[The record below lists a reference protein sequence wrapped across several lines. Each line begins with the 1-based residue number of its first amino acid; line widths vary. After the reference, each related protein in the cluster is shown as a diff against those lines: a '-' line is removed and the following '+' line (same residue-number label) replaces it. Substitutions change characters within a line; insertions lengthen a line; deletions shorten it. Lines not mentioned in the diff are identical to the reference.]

1 MTDGLSATFFERPV
15 LDVARDLIGCTFLID
30 GVGGRIVETEA
41 YAPGDPSSH
50 GYRGQTARNA
60 VMFGPPGHL
69 YVYFTY
75 GMHFCANLVCE
86 ANGVGAA
93 VLLRALEPLSGL
105 DEMAARRGTAA
116 PRLLCSGPARLC
128 QALGIGRQHN
138 GLSACKPPFVILPR
152 EAADPAGAAVGPG
165 ETEPPMPPGP
175 QIVTT
180 VRIGMSAGDDGRRW
194 RFVDARS
201 AFLSRR
207 LRDTGV

>member
-15 LDVARDLIGCTFLID
+15 LDVARDLIGCTFLFD

-41 YAPGDPSSH
+41 YAPGDPASH

-75 GMHFCANLVCE
+75 GMHFCANFVSE

-116 PRLLCSGPARLC
+116 SRLLCSGPARLC
-128 QALGIGRQHN
+128 QALGIGREHN
-138 GLSACKPPFVILPR
+138 GLPVWEPPITVLPR
-152 EAADPAGAAVGPG
+152 EGSDPAATPGDAA
-165 ETEPPMPPGP
+165 ELPPMPPEP

-180 VRIGMSAGDDGRRW
+180 ARIGMSAGDDGRRW
-194 RFVDARS
+194 RFVDAQS
-201 AFLSRR
+201 AFLSRG
-207 LRDTGV
+207 LRDNGV

>member
-15 LDVARDLIGCTFLID
+15 LDVACDLVGCTFLVD

-41 YAPGDPSSH
+41 YAPGDPASH

-75 GMHFCANLVCE
+75 GMHFCANFVSE

-116 PRLLCSGPARLC
+116 SRLLCSGPARLC
-128 QALGIGRQHN
+128 QALGIGREHN
-138 GLSACKPPFVILPR
+138 GLPVWEPPITVLHR
-152 EAADPAGAAVGPG
+152 EASDPAATSGDAA
-165 ETEPPMPPGP
+165 ELPPMPPEP

-180 VRIGMSAGDDGRRW
+180 ARIGMSAGDDGRRW
-194 RFVDARS
+194 RFVDAQS

-207 LRDTGV
+207 LRDNGV

>member
-15 LDVARDLIGCTFLID
+15 LDVARDLIGCTFLFD

-41 YAPGDPSSH
+41 YAPGDPASH

-93 VLLRALEPLSGL
+93 VLLRALEPTVGA
-105 DEMAARRGTAA
+105 ERMAARRGTAA
-116 PRLLCSGPARLC
+116 PRQLCSGPARLC
-128 QALGIGRQHN
+128 QALGIGREHN
-138 GLSACKPPFVILPR
+138 GLPVWEPPITVLHR
-152 EAADPAGAAVGPG
+152 EASDPAATSGDAA
-165 ETEPPMPPGP
+165 ELPPMPPEP

-180 VRIGMSAGDDGRRW
+180 ARIGMSAGDDGRRW
-194 RFVDARS
+194 RFVDAQS

-207 LRDTGV
+207 LRDSGV